1 VKSTSE
7 YTANLSA
14 NSIGQEIFGVLK
26 DETKENLNLWYNSQ
40 KNYYKKIMFRLRE
53 DLEAQIPGL
62 IISKPQAAIYFIIDF
77 KNIVNEKFDSVLFTK
92 YCAEKGKINIENR
105 YYSILL
111 APMKLF
117 YQNKELGRT
126 QMRLAVVEPPEKIKL
141 TAEILKNLFIEYKK
155 TIT

>member
-1 VKSTSE
+1 
-7 YTANLSA
+7 
-14 NSIGQEIFGVLK
+14 
-26 DETKENLNLWYNSQ
+26 
-40 KNYYKKIMFRLRE
+40 M
-53 DLEAQIPGL
+53 
-62 IISKPQAAIYFIIDF
+62 
-77 KNIVNEKFDSVLFTK
+77 FTK